1 MASSTLQRVRSQ
13 ALSLPDEE
21 RAELARD
28 LIESLDA
35 PADSDAA
42 EDWDKEISRR
52 LAEID
57 SGTAKLVDRAELR
70 RRMEERI
77 RNA

>member
-1 MASSTLQRVRSQ
+1 MDRVTLEKVRAEAL
-13 ALSLPDEE
+13 ALSDEQ
-21 RAELARD
+21 RAQLARD

-35 PADSDAA
+35 PADTDSAEAWDA
-42 EDWDKEISRR
+42 EIARR

-57 SGTAKLVDRAELR
+57 SGTARLVDRAELR
-70 RRMEERI
+70 RRMQERM